1 MTPSVGFRI
10 AGTGLA
16 APELVVTNADL
27 ERVLD
32 TSDEWIRARS
42 GIAERHWAIA
52 PETTT
57 SLASEAATVALKAA
71 GRTPDEVGLLVV
83 ATCTPDQ
90 VLPQAAAAVC
100 DTLGTTCGSF
110 DLHGAC
116 AGFVQALV
124 VAAGLVDSAPGPVL
138 VVGAERLTSIVDAT
152 DRSTAVLFGDGA
164 GAIVLEPGEGALLG
178 WDAGTD
184 GSARSLLESPEGS
197 RHLRMDGAEV
207 FRRAVRVLVDS
218 ASAALQRAGLSAA
231 DVDLFVPHQANAR
244 IIDAARQ
251 RLGIDEA
258 ATFVNVERWGNTS
271 AASVP
276 IALAEAVA
284 AGRIAAGDVVLLSGF
299 GAGMT
304 WASAVVRWA

>member
-1 MTPSVGFRI
+1 VTEDVGFAI
-10 AGTGLA
+10 TGTGIA
-16 APELVVTNADL
+16 APERVVTNQDL

-32 TSDEWIRARS
+32 TTDAWIRSRS
-42 GIAERHWAIA
+42 GIAERRWAG
-52 PETTT
+52 PSETTT
-57 SLASEAATVALKAA
+57 ALAVEAATSALKAA
-71 GRTPDEVGLLVV
+71 GRIPAEVGLLLV

-100 DTLGTTCGSF
+100 DALGTTCGSF
-110 DLHGAC
+110 DIHGAC

-124 VAAGLVDSAPGPVL
+124 AGSGLVASAPGPVV

-152 DRSTAVLFGDGA
+152 DRATAVLFGDGA
-164 GAIVLEPGEGALLG
+164 GAVVLEPGEGGLLG

-184 GSARSLLESPEGS
+184 GSARTLLEIPEGE

-218 ASAALQRAGLSAA
+218 AGAALERAGLTAA

-244 IIDAARQ
+244 IIDAARA
-251 RLGIDEA
+251 RLGIAEA
-258 ATFVNVERWGNTS
+258 DTYVNVDRWGNTS
-271 AASVP
+271 AASIP
-276 IALAEAVA
+276 IALGEAVA
-284 AGRIAAGDVVLLSGF
+284 AGCIAPGDTVLLSGF